1 MLRYF
6 ISTFFV
12 FSALITSAQDK
23 PIDLQ
28 AKDTVVYKQA
38 YGLRFGIDLSR
49 PLISVFEE
57 EFTGFE
63 IVGDYRLTQK
73 YYIAAEL
80 GNEKRDRQE
89 DLFNF
94 TTSGSYIKVG
104 FDYNTYGNWYGE
116 HNLIYIGGR
125 YAFSSYSQTVNN
137 YKIFNSSRYW
147 NPGDFVE
154 GSSVAQK
161 FDGLNASWLEFVL
174 GIKTELFANI
184 FLGGSVRLG
193 ILISNPQDKPFP
205 NHFVP
210 GFNKV
215 TDNSRF
221 GIGYNFS
228 LTYFVPLYK
237 KAKKSKKVKTKEVL
251 EEKQ

>member
-6 ISTFFV
+6 ISIFFV
-12 FSALITSAQDK
+12 FSALTAQSQEK

-28 AKDTVVYKQA
+28 PKDTVIHKQA

-49 PLISVFEE
+49 PTISFFEE
-57 EFTGFE
+57 EYTGFE

-80 GNEKRDRQE
+80 GTEKRDRQE
-89 DLFNF
+89 DLYNF
-94 TTSGSYIKVG
+94 TTSGSYLKVG
-104 FDYNTYGNWYGE
+104 VDINTYDNWYGE
-116 HNLIYIGGR
+116 HNMIFIGGR
-125 YAFSSYSQTVNN
+125 FAFSNFTQTLNN
-137 YKIFNSSRYW
+137 YKIYDSNRYW
-147 NPGDFVE
+147 NPNDFVL
-154 GSSVAQK
+154 GSSDAQE
-161 FDGLNASWLEFVL
+161 FGGRNASWMEFVL

-184 FLGGSVRLG
+184 YLGGSVRLG
-193 ILISNPQDKPFP
+193 FLFSNPKDEQFP
-205 NHFVP
+205 DLFIP

-215 TDNSRF
+215 TDGSRF

-237 KAKKSKKVKTKEVL
+237 KAKKPKKVK
-251 EEKQ
+251 EKYQVIED